1 MCTSLTLE
9 SKTSMALNKNIV
21 LEIRKTAVR
30 LFYSGY

>member
-9 SKTSMALNKNIV
+9 SKTSMTLNKNIV
-21 LEIRKTAVR
+21 LEIRKKAVR